1 MDRPAP
7 GRARIRITG
16 NAYWARGAAGPPSAF
31 AVEILAQAAAEL
43 LAAGGAFAPGLL
55 AGVEEA
61 RWSGAP
67 PEAGEE
73 LEVAVRLE
81 ARLGPIA
88 KVRGSLGRQGRELFT
103 ACIVVRER

>member
-43 LAAGGAFAPGLL
+43 LATHGAFAPGLL

-67 PEAGEE
+67 PEE

-103 ACIVVRER
+103 ACLVVRER